1 MRGLRM
7 LVVDDNATNRKIL
20 RALGESWGMTVWET
34 ESPVNALEHLRGD
47 SSFHVALLDYNMPE
61 MDGLSLAREIR
72 SRFGAGM
79 TILILSSGGMPG
91 SEVEVAASIVQGTLS
106 KPIRQSQ
113 LYNSLLNVL
122 AGRPIRVPPEERHRS
137 TAPAPSSPLRPLRI
151 LLAEDNVVNQKV
163 AQLLL
168 RQLGQRA
175 DLATNGIEAV
185 SALKRQHYDVVLM
198 DCQMPEMDGF
208 DATREIREQIPQ
220 ERQPYIVAMT
230 ANALEGDREDCL
242 RAGMDDYIA
251 KPVDRA
257 HLRAILA
264 SVESMTSANLEEHV
278 HDHAVLERLRDEVGP
293 DGVAEVVNA
302 LVEDAAR
309 LLDGLEE
316 SLARRDPAALRLIA
330 HTMKSNSAMVGADAL
345 TALLGELEQLAAS
358 GTTDETAEKAA
369 LGGAR
374 YRRLME
380 GLAAGR
386 E

>member
-1 MRGLRM
+1 
-7 LVVDDNATNRKIL
+7 
-20 RALGESWGMTVWET
+20 
-34 ESPVNALEHLRGD
+34 
-47 SSFHVALLDYNMPE
+47 
-61 MDGLSLAREIR
+61 
-72 SRFGAGM
+72 
-79 TILILSSGGMPG
+79 
-91 SEVEVAASIVQGTLS
+91 
-106 KPIRQSQ
+106 
-113 LYNSLLNVL
+113 
-122 AGRPIRVPPEERHRS
+122 
-137 TAPAPSSPLRPLRI
+137 
-151 LLAEDNVVNQKV
+151 
-163 AQLLL
+163 
-168 RQLGQRA
+168 
-175 DLATNGIEAV
+175 
-185 SALKRQHYDVVLM
+185 VLM

-208 DATREIREQIPQ
+208 DATREIRQQIPQ
-220 ERQPYIVAMT
+220 EHQPYIVAMT

-264 SVESMTSANLEEHV
+264 AVEPTASVNVEERV
-278 HDHAVLERLRDEVGP
+278 HDHAVLEKLRDEVGR
-293 DGVAEVVNA
+293 DGAAEVVDA

-345 TALLGELEQLAAS
+345 TALLDEIERLAAS
-358 GTTDETAEKAA
+358 GTTDGAAEKAA

-380 GLAAGR
+380 DLAAGL